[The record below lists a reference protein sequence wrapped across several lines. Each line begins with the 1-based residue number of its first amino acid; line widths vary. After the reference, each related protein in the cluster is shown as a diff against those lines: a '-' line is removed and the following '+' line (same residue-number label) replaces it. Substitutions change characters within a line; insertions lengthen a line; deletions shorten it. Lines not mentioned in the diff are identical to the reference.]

1 MRLIV
6 TGMRQAST
14 YHTVLPAADH
24 PHQVIEKRE
33 EVDWRRHSVFIA
45 FGFVYLSGFQY
56 YLYNHL
62 FVKWCAG
69 LTAAVGHRG
78 SAPVKTFIDQAIQ

>member
-1 MRLIV
+1 M
-6 TGMRQAST
+6 
-14 YHTVLPAADH
+14 
-24 PHQVIEKRE
+24 IEKRE